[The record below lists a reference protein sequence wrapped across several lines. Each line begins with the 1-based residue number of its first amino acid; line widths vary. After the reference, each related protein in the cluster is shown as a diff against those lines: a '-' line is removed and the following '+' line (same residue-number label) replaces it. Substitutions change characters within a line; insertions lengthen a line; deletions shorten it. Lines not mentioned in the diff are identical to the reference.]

1 MRRLLACLAAVI
13 LISGTIAALAQP
25 EVGADYAI
33 RSPRQAQFTA
43 DSVII
48 QFDLVNVG
56 GPAAQPAT
64 VELRYAATN
73 AVITALQQPPI
84 APGTATTIMLTVPLS
99 QFATAPSP
107 LINLCLVTYF
117 NTPILCSTADDS
129 VLPYSV
135 ILPTF
140 SGTSPGVQSIP
151 TLSPIMLTPSGPTAP
166 AASPGSASS
175 LTRIGDF
182 ELPFGLDL
190 YNPIHIA
197 ILIGVFGLLLIALW
211 LITVIVRLLF
221 ARERTFPSW
230 QPPYGVSA
238 MINPNSTAG
247 RRQLWQQHALADALP
262 VPCTGG
268 DYMARKILI
277 GMNGEKL
284 KNWRVTAARISQYD
298 MYGRVA
304 RTQTLLSPRVVRR
317 LDAAVR
323 RSSKMTPKRAART
336 ARALAR
342 RIMREFK
349 RKLKRTPTLPISL
362 DLRFRGN
369 HGDVRIVF
377 ELYQCVD
384 GLSWSL
390 IDQWEPE
397 MQVISSSM
405 QENFTYALYGQ
416 RTTETRSAFYKR
428 LTGDIASVLTGMIQ
442 PPPPAPAQM
451 PAPARSIMETDI
463 SLGPIFNQATPSA
476 DGPFRPPAQTPDNQF
491 DFGPME
497 PVTFETPP
505 IKGDTAPIHPIPAA
519 ASSPSDVQPSP
530 PASASQAVEPA
541 PQSGLESS
549 PASDR
554 RDSDAD

>member
-1 MRRLLACLAAVI
+1 MRRSLACLAAVI
-13 LISGTIAALAQP
+13 LISGANAALAQP
-25 EVGADYAI
+25 GAGADYAI
-33 RSPRQAQFTA
+33 QSPRQAQFSA
-43 DSVII
+43 DSVVV

-56 GPAAQPAT
+56 GPAAQPAS

-84 APGTATTIMLTVPLS
+84 APGERTTITLTVPLS
-99 QFATAPSP
+99 QFAGAPSP
-107 LINLCLVTYF
+107 LVNLCLVAYF
-117 NTPILCSTADDS
+117 NTPLLCSTADDS

-135 ILPTF
+135 ILPTA
-140 SGTSPGVQSIP
+140 SVGSPGAQSIP
-151 TLSPIMLTPSGPTAP
+151 TLSPIMLTPTGPTAP
-166 AASPGSASS
+166 AVSPGSASS

-197 ILIGVFGLLLIALW
+197 ILIGVFGLLLIVLW

-262 VPCTGG
+262 IPCTSG

-304 RTQTLLSPRVVRR
+304 RTQTLLSPRVVKR

-323 RSSKMTPKRAART
+323 RSSKMTPKRATRT
-336 ARALAR
+336 ARSLAR
-342 RIMREFK
+342 RIMGEFK

-377 ELYQCVD
+377 ELYQCAD

-397 MQVISSSM
+397 MQVISPSM

-428 LTGDIASVLTGMIQ
+428 LTADIASVLTGMIQ
-442 PPPPAPAQM
+442 PPPPTPPQT

-463 SLGPIFNQATPSA
+463 SLGPIFDRATVPSDA
-476 DGPFRPPAQTPDNQF
+476 PFRPPAPPSDNPF

-497 PVTFETPP
+497 PVTFEPP
-505 IKGDTAPIHPIPAA
+505 LIKGDTAPIHPIPPAA
-519 ASSPSDVQPSP
+519 PGPTDVQASMNA
-530 PASASQAVEPA
+530 PASPAAEPA
-541 PQSGLESS
+541 PQSGLEPPSA
-549 PASDR
+549 PDR
-554 RDSDAD
+554 RENDAG